1 MKKSSYIVR
10 NFRYLE
16 NSFLS
21 VKKGCG
27 GLQHRKK
34 GCIARNS
41 LKTTFT
47 G

>member
-10 NFRYLE
+10 NFHCQE

-21 VKKGCG
+21 AKKGCG
-27 GLQHRKK
+27 GLQHRKR
-34 GCIARNS
+34 GCIAENG
-41 LKTTFT
+41 LKTIFT